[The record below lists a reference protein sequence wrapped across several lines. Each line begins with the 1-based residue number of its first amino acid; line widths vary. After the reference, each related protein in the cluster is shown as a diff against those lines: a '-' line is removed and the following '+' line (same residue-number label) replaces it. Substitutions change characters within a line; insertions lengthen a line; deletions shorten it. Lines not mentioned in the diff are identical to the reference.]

1 LELTADRIRI
11 LADGKDLSFITARI
25 VDADGQIAPRAKGL
39 LRFSVTGA
47 GEIVASDNGD
57 PTSFIPFQ
65 SHERP
70 AFNGLALV
78 IVRAR
83 LNADGPITVRV
94 DGDGIEPA
102 SIRLESSNLER

>member
-1 LELTADRIRI
+1 LKADRSKIR
-11 LADGKDLSFITARI
+11 ADGKDLSFITARI
-25 VDADGQIAPRAKGL
+25 TDRDGQTAPRAKTH
-39 LRFSVTGA
+39 LRFSVEGA
-47 GEIVASDNGD
+47 GEIVATDNGD

-94 DGDGIEPA
+94 EGDGIEPA
-102 SIRLESSNLER
+102 SIKLESSNMER